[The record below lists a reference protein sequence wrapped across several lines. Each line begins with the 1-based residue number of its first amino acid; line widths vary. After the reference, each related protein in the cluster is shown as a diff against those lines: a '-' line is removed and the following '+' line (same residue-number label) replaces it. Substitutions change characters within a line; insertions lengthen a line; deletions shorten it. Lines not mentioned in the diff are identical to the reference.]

1 MRVSLPMYIFFS
13 PVFLTFKN
21 SYRLSFLRFP
31 LTSIRSLGI
40 YRALLIVEDQHW
52 SGFKCA
58 NSETTLMLFHFTRG
72 KKGEIL
78 SINCIASNILHF
90 VHTRIQ
96 NQLNMYKIIK
106 NKLSRDVCS
115 SISTYKRLI
124 VKSKS
129 RIECS
134 ATFVETL

>member
-21 SYRLSFLRFP
+21 SYRLRVIWFLFA
-31 LTSIRSLGI
+31 SIRSLGI
-40 YRALLIVEDQHW
+40 YRAIADRRRSTLVWLQMCQFRNYKVLL
-52 SGFKCA
+52 FY
-58 NSETTLMLFHFTRG
+58 LTRC
-72 KKGEIL
+72 KKSEIL
-78 SINCIASNILHF
+78 NINRIALDRLHF

-106 NKLSRDVCS
+106 NNLSRDVCS

-124 VKSKS
+124 VKSRS
-129 RIECS
+129 R
-134 ATFVETL
+134 T